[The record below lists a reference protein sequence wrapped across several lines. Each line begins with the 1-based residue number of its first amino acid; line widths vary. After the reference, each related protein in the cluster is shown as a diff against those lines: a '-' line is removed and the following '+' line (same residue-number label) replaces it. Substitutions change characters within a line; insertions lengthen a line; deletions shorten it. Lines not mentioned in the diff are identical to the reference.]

1 MLTTRTFEEDL
12 ARELVDSY
20 LTERDW
26 RVKENANS
34 TFSLQSLNHYLA
46 SRLIATY
53 WLSEVYPRDIA
64 DAHRNGDFH
73 IHDLGSLSS
82 YCCGWDLYQLLEEG
96 FRGST
101 IGAISDPPKHFR
113 TALGQ
118 IVNFFYTLQGE
129 AAGAQAFASFDTYL
143 APFVRAD
150 KLTYEGVK
158 QALQEFLFNMNV
170 PTRASSQVPFT
181 NITLDLKPSPAL
193 ADLPALVGGKPYGYY
208 GEFQKEMD
216 MINMA
221 LAEFMLEGDALGRGF
236 TFPIPTYN
244 VTPDFDPSNPVIRK
258 VFELTAKFG
267 SPYFANFISSDMK
280 PEDVR
285 SLCCRLRLDL
295 TELKKK
301 GGGLFGANPM
311 TGSIGV
317 VTINL
322 PRLGY
327 LSRTREEYFQ
337 RLGELVDL
345 AVESLNIKRAK
356 VEELTERGLYP
367 YSKHYLKHVKEAR
380 SSYWANHFGTVG
392 IIGMNEACLNLLGVD
407 IAHPDGYQL
416 AKDTLLFIRE
426 RLVEYQ
432 KKYGLMY
439 NLEATPAEGTSYRFA
454 RIDKRMYPDII
465 VANEEAYRN
474 GAEPYYTNST
484 MLPVGYTDDVIEL
497 LEHQSPLQSLYTGGT
512 VFHMFIGERQ
522 PDPEAC
528 ASLILRVFSN
538 YTLPYMSITPT
549 YSVCPDHGYI
559 FGEHEVCPTCG
570 AECEVYSR
578 IVGYIRPVKNWNP
591 GKKAEFRDR
600 ALFDRA
606 FSSI

>member
-1 MLTTRTFEEDL
+1 
-12 ARELVDSY
+12 
-20 LTERDW
+20 
-26 RVKENANS
+26 
-34 TFSLQSLNHYLA
+34 
-46 SRLIATY
+46 
-53 WLSEVYPRDIA
+53 
-64 DAHRNGDFH
+64 
-73 IHDLGSLSS
+73 
-82 YCCGWDLYQLLEEG
+82 
-96 FRGST
+96 
-101 IGAISDPPKHFR
+101 
-113 TALGQ
+113 
-118 IVNFFYTLQGE
+118 
-129 AAGAQAFASFDTYL
+129 
-143 APFVRAD
+143 VRAD
-150 KLTYEGVK
+150 KLTYEEVK

-193 ADLPALVGGKPYGYY
+193 ANLPALVGGEPYGYY

-221 LAEFMLEGDALGRGF
+221 FAELMLEGDALGRGF

-244 VTPDFDPSNPVIRK
+244 VTSDFEPSNPVVRK

-301 GGGLFGANPM
+301 GGGLFGANPL

-327 LSRTREEYFQ
+327 VSQTREEYFQ
-337 RLGELVDL
+337 RLGELVDF
-345 AVESLNIKRAK
+345 AVESLNIKRTV
-356 VEELTERGLYP
+356 VEDLTERGLYP
-367 YSKHYLKHVKEAR
+367 YSKHYLWHVKEAHG
-380 SSYWANHFGTVG
+380 SYWANHFGTVG
-392 IIGMNEACLNLLGVD
+392 IVGMNEACLNLLGVG

-426 RLVEYQ
+426 RLVEHQ
-432 KKYGLMY
+432 KKHGLMY
-439 NLEATPAEGTSYRFA
+439 NLEATPAERTSYRLA
-454 RIDKRMYPDII
+454 RIDKRMYPNII

-484 MLPVGYTDDVIEL
+484 MLPVGYTDDIFEL

-522 PDPEAC
+522 PDLEAC